1 MAPRNIQPYANPDAS
16 RILENNIHPHPQPQ
30 RPSPP
35 GRSRNG
41 CNTCR
46 IRRVKCDE
54 ERPHCRRCQTTGRK
68 CDGYNV
74 LPAKQQQQQQQQQR
88 QFHNGGPSEMR
99 IIQHTPQVTQPT
111 HMWMFPTVDK
121 LLTEEEYR
129 SLEFFHVQTA
139 ACFGARAGGCLLNA
153 ACQDPGIRLA
163 AMALCSLQRV
173 VLHGDNTPPHARL
186 RGKQLALQ
194 QYNSAIRRGLK
205 YFARTGDGSAD
216 RILSMCV
223 LFFCFESL
231 QGHFRAAFRH
241 VAAGLRI
248 LAQQQL
254 RGRPA
259 GSTLLPPDVIQSIF
273 AALESQ
279 MLEIDGKSPLSE
291 NNGLLA
297 VRGGSPQQRLWTLEE
312 ANDSFR
318 HIYND
323 FLRLL
328 SFSSTL
334 DEPHTE
340 AQMALIMEQI
350 LARYHQV
357 QADLDAW
364 SLEFDFFLANIFR
377 WADADRASLQ
387 LVRMLQLWRTMMG
400 VLLHMPWPPA
410 ETAWDGH
417 LDEFTTVLNLAE
429 EILIMSPPP
438 VESPRP
444 SAVAA
449 AAGKARS
456 SPSSTSS
463 SPAAASDE
471 LHQRL
476 PSSVSSRE
484 TSPTTPR
491 HASPTASSAM
501 AYATILPRPPHSSPS
516 CFSMSLGI
524 LPALW
529 TVATRCRD
537 SRVRYRAIDIIGRS
551 KRREGVW
558 DSDLYF
564 RLALQIAH
572 REEQGAGL
580 DVGAEYT
587 PADIPPEVRVT
598 VDGKFEEGRE
608 AKITFMRE
616 NVKIGE
622 EVFQW

>member
-1 MAPRNIQPYANPDAS
+1 MAPRNIQSHAHHDAS
-16 RILENNIHPHPQPQ
+16 PIPDNNINHR
-30 RPSPP
+30 RPLLQS
-35 GRSRNG
+35 RSRNG

-54 ERPHCRRCQTTGRK
+54 ERPHCRRCQSTGRK
-68 CDGYNV
+68 CDGYNM
-74 LPAKQQQQQQQQQR
+74 LPTKQQQA
-88 QFHNGGPSEMR
+88 NNGPSEMR

-129 SLEFFHVQTA
+129 SLEFFHARTA
-139 ACFGARAGGCLLNA
+139 ACFGARAGGHLLNA

-173 VLHGDNTPPHARL
+173 VLHGDNTPPHASL

-205 YFARTGDGSAD
+205 YFPGNGDGSAD
-216 RILSMCV
+216 SILSMCV

-254 RGRPA
+254 RGRPV
-259 GSTLLPPDVIQSIF
+259 GNTLLPPDVIQSIF
-273 AALESQ
+273 AVLESQ

-291 NNGLLA
+291 RNGLLL
-297 VRGGSPQQRLWTLEE
+297 VRGPGLPQPLWTLEE

-334 DEPHTE
+334 DVPHTE
-340 AQMALIMEQI
+340 AQMAQIVEQI

-364 SLEFDFFLANIFR
+364 SLEFDCFLVNVFR
-377 WADADRASLQ
+377 WDGADPASHQ

-400 VLLHMPWPPA
+400 VLLHMEWPPA

-417 LDEFTTVLNLAE
+417 LSEFTTVLNLAE
-429 EILIMSPPP
+429 EIILMSPPP
-438 VESPRP
+438 VESSRSPP
-444 SAVAA
+444 AV
-449 AAGKARS
+449 GKTRS
-456 SPSSTSS
+456 SPSDSS
-463 SPAAASDE
+463 SPAPDE
-471 LHQRL
+471 RP
-476 PSSVSSRE
+476 PSSSLRE
-484 TSPTTPR
+484 NSPIR
-491 HASPTASSAM
+491 HDSPSI

-516 CFSMSLGI
+516 YFSMSLGI

-580 DVGAEYT
+580 DLGAEYT

-608 AKITFMRE
+608 AKITFMRK
-616 NVKIGE
+616 NVKIGDE
-622 EVFQW
+622 IFQW

>member
-1 MAPRNIQPYANPDAS
+1 MAPRIIQTYVNHNASPVPDVNINNP
-16 RILENNIHPHPQPQ
+16 H
-30 RPSPP
+30 RPSPQS
-35 GRSRNG
+35 RSRNG

-46 IRRVKCDE
+46 VRRVKCDE

-68 CDGYNV
+68 CDGYMQV
-74 LPAKQQQQQQQQQR
+74 PAKQR
-88 QFHNGGPSEMR
+88 QANGPSEMR

-111 HMWMFPTVDK
+111 HMWMFPAVDK

-129 SLEFFHVQTA
+129 SLEFFHVQTV

-205 YFARTGDGSAD
+205 YFPRNGDGSAD
-216 RILSMCV
+216 RILSLCV

-259 GSTLLPPDVIQSIF
+259 GYPLLPPDVIQSIF

-291 NNGLLA
+291 SEGLLG
-297 VRGGSPQQRLWTLEE
+297 RGGSPQRLWTLEE

-334 DEPHTE
+334 DEPHAE
-340 AQMALIMEQI
+340 AERVQIMEQI

-364 SLEFDFFLANIFR
+364 SLEFDQFLVNIFR
-377 WADADRASLQ
+377 WDGADRASQQ

-400 VLLHMPWPPA
+400 VLLHMEWPPA
-410 ETAWDGH
+410 ETAWDGY
-417 LDEFTTVLNLAE
+417 LSEFTTILNLAE
-429 EILIMSPPP
+429 EIILMSPS
-438 VESPRP
+438 VESPRSTP
-444 SAVAA
+444 VV
-449 AAGKARS
+449 KARS
-456 SPSSTSS
+456 PSDSS
-463 SPAAASDE
+463 SPPE
-471 LHQRL
+471 ERL
-476 PSSVSSRE
+476 SSSSRE
-484 TSPTTPR
+484 NSPLR
-491 HASPTASSAM
+491 HESPSI
-501 AYATILPRPPHSSPS
+501 AYAAILPRPPHSSPS

-537 SRVRYRAIDIIGRS
+537 SRVRYRAIDIISRS

-580 DVGAEYT
+580 EVGAEYT

-608 AKITFMRE
+608 ANITFMRE

-622 EVFQW
+622 EIFQW